1 MTNFGEHLLRRAID
15 DHFYDLVTKPVLL
28 MGKHVPGIGLNQEY
42 ERNTLPQY
50 NTLRDAMRVLATA
63 DA

>member
-1 MTNFGEHLLRRAID
+1 MERTLQSDLQ
-15 DHFYDLVTKPVLL
+15 HFYDLLAKPVLL

-50 NTLRDAMRVLATA
+50 HTLRDAMRDLATA
-63 DA
+63 AV